1 MMPGMVLNTCN
12 PSIWEAEAG
21 GLGFVFVFVLL
32 CFLAGTGVLPLGFK
46 LTLYCLSYTSSPL
59 CSVYFGDGGLS
70 DYLLY

>member
-32 CFLAGTGVLPLGFK
+32 CFFGWDWGF
-46 LTLYCLSYTSSPL
+46 TS
-59 CSVYFGDGGLS
+59 GL
-70 DYLLY
+70 